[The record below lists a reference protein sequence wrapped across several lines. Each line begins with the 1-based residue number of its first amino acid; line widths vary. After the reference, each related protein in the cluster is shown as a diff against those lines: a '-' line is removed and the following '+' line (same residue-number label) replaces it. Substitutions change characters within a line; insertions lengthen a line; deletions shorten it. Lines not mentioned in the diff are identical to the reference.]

1 MSKCTVLAHVR
12 NSKGEVVESVLFKD
26 LLHHLSDRG
35 LAKEYYAV
43 GTSQEFL
50 DKVRDKAKFDENGE
64 ITLPSLISLANID
77 IPQQRLLATLNRDI
91 KAGSYTYSDAVAK
104 LQSFN
109 RNNSFKDRFIATLKY
124 DETTGKF
131 NLSVVPRNANE
142 EAKLQK
148 EISNRSIQE
157 RIMYYLNKAG
167 VSVEFIEQDDKKGG
181 RYSTINAE
189 KTADGLYSL
198 IKIAKGED
206 VTAALA
212 EEAGHFAVGALGNS
226 PLVKRLMELLTP
238 EVQKRILGDE
248 YSEKELGL
256 NSRREV
262 AGSLV
267 GRALRQEIDRKAPW
281 QRLAYRIADL
291 AKRIFHTIKG
301 DEVYNA
307 VSEAKKIA
315 DQIAGGFMSS
325 NFDGNVETALETKET
340 LYSAKQSLNK
350 RVFREVVNRLN
361 LATSRLKA
369 IDNNLFATKLQAI
382 LGDVEAGRTT
392 ALANQ
397 GLMADLM
404 ALDGIAVAIDNIADM
419 IGPGKEVNNLLDS
432 VDFDNDAEFFSNMP
446 TYAKKLRQVS
456 IFLQNSI
463 ALQQLIK
470 DMITPVRGKETL
482 TGDVHNVQITDS
494 LGRVVNVNLEQ
505 VLRTLADANSNLHD
519 QLISRQKQ
527 FFARFCEDS
536 LGAKYVRMSAKVVFN
551 PKHKTTEG
559 RKGTWLD
566 FRRAKEVTIGDA
578 LNSLE
583 SDISLFER
591 YLGSMSNN
599 SDIIGQIADKVTKA
613 SNKIADDLTN
623 QCWDQLRILQD
634 RLKKMG
640 FSTSDMSFLYER
652 SARTGE
658 LTGNIMSDVNWGDY
672 ESDYKEF
679 KDTEFENFKNSL
691 PNWDSMTEFEKGV
704 QWDAYFRPKV
714 KAWHKIHSTYDQ
726 LRGRYIPNDTY
737 ANPEFQALM
746 QQHNGLRGWYND
758 YMQLKADLDSRLP
771 EGSTLEVRLP
781 QFKGTFMNRMRN
793 ASLTEGR
800 GKAFGHA
807 LRGSI
812 METFCESSEDT
823 DYGSNNTYNSEDEE
837 KFGNALAYEKEK
849 INRLP
854 LFGINKLQDM
864 SELSTNLMQSTLAYA
879 GMANSYAALSQ
890 IVDVF
895 EVGTEVLSR
904 RAVKGLMSEQEK
916 AGDKSRAFNR
926 YVKFLDKQVYGISS
940 TKHKIGKKI
949 IFEKII
955 SALSSFGG
963 KYFLAGNVAGG
974 MVNTM
979 TGFNEIFKEAI
990 SGEYFDVKD
999 FTRANKL
1006 YFSGFVDNWL
1016 DYGSNNTDNKTA
1028 LFIRYFNILGDNRQE
1043 QREWGRH
1050 SRIYNMFSKSL
1061 MLPYKSGDHYMQ
1073 SISYLAVASKIKLY
1087 DENGLQVPMYN
1098 AYHVVD
1104 NVDSYG
1110 RKKGKTIEL
1119 KGTFFKGKESK
1130 AEYDMIQSILGQMQ
1144 GASSGPFGP
1153 TINLSQDE
1161 ADYLASKGLSLA
1173 DTDNT
1178 IRALEEA
1185 AYKLTWTVDDENQFM
1200 DKCREI
1206 NNRLHGIYNNQD
1218 KTAFHGTWYGNAVL
1232 AMRGWAIGN
1241 AERIFAPSH
1250 YSLALGREVEG
1261 TLNTVA
1267 KAMAYAF
1274 TDRAGWK
1281 LTMRAI
1287 LLPFGK
1293 NSAKMMYSAG
1303 FSTNQ
1308 IRNMR
1313 RNWADFLW
1321 LGMLGLICGLT
1332 SAGDDDDDESEVA
1345 KGVMYY
1351 FAHRLYREQ
1360 EALRLPTG
1368 WIVEKNSLL
1377 DLTPAGVAAA
1387 TDLTKFVYQFGGAMV
1402 ANEDDPDFYY
1412 QGKKEGRYEKGDPK
1426 WVNHMMRMTPFLRST
1441 YVFTHPYE
1449 AQKSY
1454 EYGRNIK
1461 SR

>member
-12 NSKGEVVESVLFKD
+12 NSKGEVVESRLFKD

-43 GTSQEFL
+43 GTNQEFL
-50 DKVRDKAKFDENGE
+50 DKVRDKAKFDESGE
-64 ITLPSLISLANID
+64 ITLSSLVDLAKID
-77 IPQQRLLATLNRDI
+77 IPQQKLLATLNKDI
-91 KAGSYTYSDAVAK
+91 KAGSYTYNDAITK

-109 RNNSFKDRFIATLKY
+109 RNNSFRDKFMATLKY

-267 GRALRQEIDRKAPW
+267 GRALNQEIDRKAPW
-281 QRLAYRIADL
+281 QKLAYRIADL

-301 DEVYNA
+301 DEVYSA

-315 DQIAGGFMSS
+315 EQIAGGFMSS

-361 LATSRLKA
+361 LATSRLKS

-456 IFLQNSI
+456 VFLQNSI

-482 TGDVHNVQITDS
+482 TGDVQNIQITDS

-505 VLRTLADANSNLHD
+505 VLRSLADANSNLHD

-551 PKHKTTEG
+551 PKGKTTEG
-559 RKGTWLD
+559 RRGTWLD
-566 FRRAKEVTIGDA
+566 FRRSREISVEDA

-640 FSTSDMSFLYER
+640 FSTSDMSFLYEK

-679 KDTEFENFKNSL
+679 KDSEFENFKNSL

-714 KAWHKIHSTYDQ
+714 RAWHRVNSVFDQ
-726 LRGRYIPNDTY
+726 IRGRYVPNSNY
-737 ANPEFQALM
+737 ANPEFHTLM
-746 QQHNGLRGWYND
+746 AQHSGLQSWYND
-758 YMQLKADLDSRLP
+758 YMQLKVDLDSRLP

-781 QFKGTFMNRMRN
+781 QFKGAFMNRMRN
-793 ASLTEGR
+793 AALTEGK

-904 RAVKGLMSEQEK
+904 RAVKGIMSEQEK

-940 TKHKIGKKI
+940 TKHKIGKKV

-990 SGEYFDVKD
+990 SGEYFDPKD
-999 FTRANKL
+999 FLRANKL

-1016 DYGSNNTDNKTA
+1016 DYGSNNTDNKIA
-1028 LFIRYFNILGDNRQE
+1028 LFIRHFNMLGDNRQE

-1087 DENGLQVPMYN
+1087 DENGLQIPMYN

-1104 NVDSYG
+1104 NTDSYG
-1110 RKKGKTIEL
+1110 RKKGKTLEL
-1119 KGTFFKGKESK
+1119 KGTFFKGKEAK
-1130 AEYDMIQSILGQMQ
+1130 AEYDMIQSILSQMQ
-1144 GASSGPFGP
+1144 SGASGPFGP

-1161 ADYLASKGLSLA
+1161 ADYLANKGLSLA

-1250 YSLALGREVEG
+1250 YSIALGREVEG

-1267 KAMAYAF
+1267 KAMMYAF
-1274 TDRAGWK
+1274 TDKAGWK
-1281 LTMRAI
+1281 LTMRAL

-1293 NSAKMMYSAG
+1293 NSARMMYSAG

-1332 SAGDDDDDESEVA
+1332 SMGDDDDDESEVA
-1345 KGVMYY
+1345 KGVIYY

-1368 WIVEKNSLL
+1368 WVVEKNSLL

-1402 ANEDDPDFYY
+1402 TDEDNSDFYY
-1412 QGKKEGRYEKGDPK
+1412 QGRKEGRYEKGDPK

>member
-77 IPQQRLLATLNRDI
+77 IPQQRVLATLNRDI

-109 RNNSFKDRFIATLKY
+109 RNNSFKDRFMATLKY

-340 LYSAKQSLNK
+340 LYSAKESFNK
-350 RVFREVVNRLN
+350 QKYRDVVNRLN
-361 LATSRLKA
+361 LTVARLKSV
-369 IDNNLFATKLQAI
+369 DNNLFATKLQAI
-382 LGDVEAGRTT
+382 
-392 ALANQ
+392 
-397 GLMADLM
+397 
-404 ALDGIAVAIDNIADM
+404 
-419 IGPGKEVNNLLDS
+419 LLDS

-463 ALQQLIK
+463 ALEDVISK
-470 DMITPVRGKETL
+470 AITPVRGAENL
-482 TGDVHNVQITDS
+482 RGNVNDVRITDS
-494 LGRVVNVNLEQ
+494 LGRVVSVNLSQ
-505 VLRTLADANSNLHD
+505 ALTSLREANGFLQSA
-519 QLISRQKQ
+519 LIARQKQ
-527 FFARFCEDS
+527 FFLRFCEDT
-536 LGAKYVRMSAKVVFN
+536 LQAKYVRRSAKVIFN
-551 PKHKTTEG
+551 PKGKTTDG

-566 FRRAKEVTIGDA
+566 LRRGGKITVEDMLT
-578 LNSLE
+578 SLE

-599 SDIIGQIADKVTKA
+599 SDIIGQIADKATKA
-613 SNKIADDLTN
+613 VNKFADDLTN

-658 LTGNIMSDVNWGDY
+658 LTGNIMSDMNWGDY

-704 QWDAYFRPKV
+704 QWDAYFRPEV
-714 KAWHKIHSTYDQ
+714 RAWHKIHSTYDQ

-746 QQHNGLRGWYND
+746 LLHNGLRGWYND

-895 EVGTEVLSR
+895 EVGTEVLNK
-904 RAVKGLMSEQEK
+904 RAVKGILTEEERK
-916 AGDKSRAFNR
+916 KGKSRAFNR
-926 YVKFLDKQVYGISS
+926 YIKFLDKQVYGISS
-940 TKHKIGKKI
+940 TKHKIGKKV

-1028 LFIRYFNILGDNRQE
+1028 LFIRHFNILGDNRQE

-1130 AEYDMIQSILGQMQ
+1130 TEYDMIQSILGKIQV
-1144 GASSGPFGP
+1144 ASSSPLGLA
-1153 TINLSQDE
+1153 INLSQE
-1161 ADYLASKGLSLA
+1161 ETDYLVNKGLSV
-1173 DTDNT
+1173 TNNNT
-1178 IRALEEA
+1178 VKALEDT
-1185 AYKLTWTVDDENQFM
+1185 AYSLTWTIDDESKFM

-1345 KGVMYY
+1345 KGIMYY

>member
-77 IPQQRLLATLNRDI
+77 IPQQRVLATLNRDI

-109 RNNSFKDRFIATLKY
+109 RNNSFKDRFMATLKY

-340 LYSAKQSLNK
+340 LYSAKESFNK
-350 RVFREVVNRLN
+350 QKYRDVVNRLN
-361 LATSRLKA
+361 LTVARLKSV
-369 IDNNLFATKLQAI
+369 DNNLFATKLQAI

-463 ALQQLIK
+463 ALEDVISK
-470 DMITPVRGKETL
+470 AITPVRGAENL
-482 TGDVHNVQITDS
+482 RGNVNDVRITDS
-494 LGRVVNVNLEQ
+494 LGRVVSVNLSQ
-505 VLRTLADANSNLHD
+505 ALTSLREANGFLQSA
-519 QLISRQKQ
+519 LIARQKQ
-527 FFARFCEDS
+527 FFLRFCEDT
-536 LGAKYVRMSAKVVFN
+536 LQAKYVRRSAKVIFN
-551 PKHKTTEG
+551 PKGKTTDG

-566 FRRAKEVTIGDA
+566 LRRGGKITVEDMLT
-578 LNSLE
+578 SLE

-599 SDIIGQIADKVTKA
+599 SDIIGQIADKATKA
-613 SNKIADDLTN
+613 VNKFADDLTN

-658 LTGNIMSDVNWGDY
+658 LTGNIMSDMNWGDY

-714 KAWHKIHSTYDQ
+714 RAWHKIHSTYDQ

-895 EVGTEVLSR
+895 EVGTEVLNK
-904 RAVKGLMSEQEK
+904 RAVKGILTEEERK
-916 AGDKSRAFNR
+916 KGKSRAFNR
-926 YVKFLDKQVYGISS
+926 YIKFLDKQVYGISS
-940 TKHKIGKKI
+940 TKHKIGKKV
-949 IFEKII
+949 IFEKIM

-1028 LFIRYFNILGDNRQE
+1028 LFIRHFNILGDNRQE

-1130 AEYDMIQSILGQMQ
+1130 TEYDMIQSILGKIQV
-1144 GASSGPFGP
+1144 ASSSPLGLA
-1153 TINLSQDE
+1153 INLSQE
-1161 ADYLASKGLSLA
+1161 ETDYLVNKGLSV
-1173 DTDNT
+1173 TNNNT
-1178 IRALEEA
+1178 VKALEDT
-1185 AYKLTWTVDDENQFM
+1185 AYSLTWTIDDESKFM

-1345 KGVMYY
+1345 KGIMYY

>member
-109 RNNSFKDRFIATLKY
+109 RNNSFKDRFMATLKY

-325 NFDGNVETALETKET
+325 NFDGSVETALETKET

-350 RVFREVVNRLN
+350 SVFREVVNRLN

-566 FRRAKEVTIGDA
+566 FRRAKEVTIEDA

-613 SNKIADDLTN
+613 SNKI
-623 QCWDQLRILQD
+623 
-634 RLKKMG
+634 
-640 FSTSDMSFLYER
+640 
-652 SARTGE
+652 
-658 LTGNIMSDVNWGDY
+658 
-672 ESDYKEF
+672 
-679 KDTEFENFKNSL
+679 
-691 PNWDSMTEFEKGV
+691 
-704 QWDAYFRPKV
+704 
-714 KAWHKIHSTYDQ
+714 
-726 LRGRYIPNDTY
+726 GR
-737 ANPEFQALM
+737 A
-746 QQHNGLRGWYND
+746 
-758 YMQLKADLDSRLP
+758 
-771 EGSTLEVRLP
+771 
-781 QFKGTFMNRMRN
+781 
-793 ASLTEGR
+793 
-800 GKAFGHA
+800 
-807 LRGSI
+807 
-812 METFCESSEDT
+812 
-823 DYGSNNTYNSEDEE
+823 
-837 KFGNALAYEKEK
+837 
-849 INRLP
+849 
-854 LFGINKLQDM
+854 
-864 SELSTNLMQSTLAYA
+864 
-879 GMANSYAALSQ
+879 
-890 IVDVF
+890 
-895 EVGTEVLSR
+895 
-904 RAVKGLMSEQEK
+904 
-916 AGDKSRAFNR
+916 
-926 YVKFLDKQVYGISS
+926 
-940 TKHKIGKKI
+940 
-949 IFEKII
+949 
-955 SALSSFGG
+955 
-963 KYFLAGNVAGG
+963 
-974 MVNTM
+974 
-979 TGFNEIFKEAI
+979 
-990 SGEYFDVKD
+990 
-999 FTRANKL
+999 
-1006 YFSGFVDNWL
+1006 
-1016 DYGSNNTDNKTA
+1016 
-1028 LFIRYFNILGDNRQE
+1028 
-1043 QREWGRH
+1043 
-1050 SRIYNMFSKSL
+1050 
-1061 MLPYKSGDHYMQ
+1061 
-1073 SISYLAVASKIKLY
+1073 
-1087 DENGLQVPMYN
+1087 
-1098 AYHVVD
+1098 HV
-1104 NVDSYG
+1104 
-1110 RKKGKTIEL
+1110 
-1119 KGTFFKGKESK
+1119 
-1130 AEYDMIQSILGQMQ
+1130 
-1144 GASSGPFGP
+1144 
-1153 TINLSQDE
+1153 
-1161 ADYLASKGLSLA
+1161 
-1173 DTDNT
+1173 
-1178 IRALEEA
+1178 
-1185 AYKLTWTVDDENQFM
+1185 
-1200 DKCREI
+1200 
-1206 NNRLHGIYNNQD
+1206 
-1218 KTAFHGTWYGNAVL
+1218 
-1232 AMRGWAIGN
+1232 
-1241 AERIFAPSH
+1241 
-1250 YSLALGREVEG
+1250 
-1261 TLNTVA
+1261 
-1267 KAMAYAF
+1267 
-1274 TDRAGWK
+1274 
-1281 LTMRAI
+1281 
-1287 LLPFGK
+1287 
-1293 NSAKMMYSAG
+1293 
-1303 FSTNQ
+1303 
-1308 IRNMR
+1308 
-1313 RNWADFLW
+1313 
-1321 LGMLGLICGLT
+1321 
-1332 SAGDDDDDESEVA
+1332 
-1345 KGVMYY
+1345 
-1351 FAHRLYREQ
+1351 
-1360 EALRLPTG
+1360 
-1368 WIVEKNSLL
+1368 
-1377 DLTPAGVAAA
+1377 
-1387 TDLTKFVYQFGGAMV
+1387 
-1402 ANEDDPDFYY
+1402 
-1412 QGKKEGRYEKGDPK
+1412 
-1426 WVNHMMRMTPFLRST
+1426 
-1441 YVFTHPYE
+1441 
-1449 AQKSY
+1449 
-1454 EYGRNIK
+1454 
-1461 SR
+1461 